1 MLQGTPTWLLL
12 HCILNVNMLFFHCT
26 AVHLDMTKHCTLLA
40 LFCTVCLQGAPQTC
54 QVFTTQA
61 RVHSQVRPY
70 QTFYEENGT
79 VADIF

>member
-1 MLQGTPTWLLL
+1 MLQGSPTWLLL
-12 HCILNVNMLFFHCT
+12 RCILNVNMLFFHCT
-26 AVHLDMTKHCTLLA
+26 AVHLDMTKRST
-40 LFCTVCLQGAPQTC
+40 LFCTISLQGAPQTC

-61 RVHSQVRPY
+61 WVHSQVRPC